1 MAAGRPGM
9 VSALGRDFFEKE
21 EERSASVADA
31 GEHYANQMANV
42 HANSQS
48 SQGTSKFREE
58 DGE

>member
-1 MAAGRPGM
+1 M